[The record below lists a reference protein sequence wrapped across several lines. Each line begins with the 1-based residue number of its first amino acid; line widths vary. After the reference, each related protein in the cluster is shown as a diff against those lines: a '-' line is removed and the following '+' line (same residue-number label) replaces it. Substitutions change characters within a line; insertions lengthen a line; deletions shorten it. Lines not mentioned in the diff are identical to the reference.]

1 MSSLQDAL
9 LKIGSKGRLSDI
21 TVQLQISEKE
31 LDSINAIRPKT
42 DNHFSVHHLD
52 SCSSMRKFKEMAEKI
67 LIEGAGAI
75 DEVIQ
80 KAHRFKDDAK
90 PENKK
95 FIWFFYEL
103 RDRLK
108 KLPPAKHEE
117 LFRRA
122 FRKNGATFELSE
134 TKR

>member
-9 LKIGSKGRLSDI
+9 LRVRGHLSGVD
-21 TVQLQISEKE
+21 VRPQVSEKE
-31 LDSINAIRPKT
+31 ITSLNTPKARLP
-42 DNHFSVHHLD
+42 DHFSVDNLD
-52 SCSSMRKFKEMAEKI
+52 GCPTMRKFKEMAEKI
-67 LIEGAGAI
+67 LLEGAGTI
-75 DEVIQ
+75 GEVIQ

-103 RDRLK
+103 RDQLK

-117 LFRRA
+117 LFKKA
-122 FRKNGATFELSE
+122 FRKSGATFELSE
-134 TKR
+134 GRE

>member
-9 LKIGSKGRLSDI
+9 MGVKGLPDI
-21 TVQLQISEKE
+21 TVRPQVSEKE
-31 LDSINAIRPKT
+31 IERINNTKPKMS
-42 DNHFSVHHLD
+42 DHFSADDLD
-52 SCSSMRKFKEMAEKI
+52 RCATMRKFKEMAEII
-67 LIEGAGAI
+67 LLAKSANIS
-75 DEVIQ
+75 EVIQ

-103 RDRLK
+103 RDQLK

-117 LFRRA
+117 LFRKA
-122 FRKNGATFELSE
+122 FRKSGSTFELSGS
-134 TKR
+134 TRPKK